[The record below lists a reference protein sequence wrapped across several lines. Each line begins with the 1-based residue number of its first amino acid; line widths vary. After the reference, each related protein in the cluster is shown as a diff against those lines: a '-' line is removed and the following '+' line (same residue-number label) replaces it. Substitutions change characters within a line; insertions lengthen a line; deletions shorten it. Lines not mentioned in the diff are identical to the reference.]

1 MSFRTA
7 EVREIG
13 KSLATLGLVRVGKG
27 SALNVRRREKLRR
40 ALAEAG
46 QPLRW
51 AEVAALSDD
60 PVRVV
65 ATDVKKLVRSGARSL
80 DRSVA
85 DELADKKVEV
95 TRLEKVVKQLN
106 KLADD
111 PKTEYPVEVTYS
123 RTARNATEGFVV
135 KTETLTLESASEA
148 RDAANKIERSLPN
161 WTKARDEVVEA
172 LHQKRETLRELNGSL
187 SDVVESW
194 RGVLKEVLVTMR

>member
-60 PVRVV
+60 PVRVA
-65 ATDVKKLVRSGARSL
+65 ATDVKKLVRSGTRSL
-80 DRSVA
+80 DRSVV
-85 DELADKKVEV
+85 DELADKEVEV

-111 PKTEYPVEVTYS
+111 PKTEYPFEATYS
-123 RTARNATEGFVV
+123 RTARNAAEGFVV
-135 KTETLTLESASEA
+135 KTETLTLQNASEA

-172 LHQKRETLRELNGSL
+172 LHRKRETLRELDGSL

-194 RGVLKEVLVTMR
+194 RSVLKEVLVTMR